1 MADAAAENRPFAIQ
15 LEVEFL
21 DRLNEPVRD
30 GKAKSVS
37 EIIRAALARFN
48 LDQVV
53 VMRPPQLL
61 ISVRLPGEIREKLT
75 RVAKEK
81 HTSVGVLVR
90 SAVEAYLPLL
100 ESGAVD
106 QLEMEMPTEEPAPA
120 VTVPPAPPPGLAK
133 AKRSRP
139 KPPPSRK
146 KLAAARQVTPPTPP
160 KAKKPA
166 AARAKTPKPAAAP
179 RKKPAKPA
187 SPAVRRRRR

>member
-1 MADAAAENRPFAIQ
+1 MSDAAAENRPFAIQ

-37 EIIRAALARFN
+37 EIIRAALARFD
-48 LDQVV
+48 LDKVV
-53 VMRPPQLL
+53 VMRPSQLL

-90 SAVEAYLPLL
+90 SAVEAYLPQL

-106 QLEMEMPTEEPAPA
+106 QLEMAIPTEEPAPA
-120 VTVPPAPPPGLAK
+120 SSGSESSESPADAAAAK
-133 AKRSRP
+133 PKRSRSKPARGRKKPVAPAKPAPKRPVVARP
-139 KPPPSRK
+139 KP
-146 KLAAARQVTPPTPP
+146 T
-160 KAKKPA
+160 KPA
-166 AARAKTPKPAAAP
+166 AASRKRAAAP
-179 RKKPAKPA
+179 AKPV
-187 SPAVRRRRR
+187 PRRRRR